1 MPKQTQKQEQKIS
14 IRIGDLKPKRK
25 RRRARRKPKPE
36 EPIMPTRSLPPV
48 VYQTLPQVSY
58 YGQPNKEGALIATP
72 ERVSS
77 IVQPLK
83 AKTTIL
89 EDIGMVG
96 TEGPVEILEKP
107 TKRETLK
114 ELITPVDIPK
124 MIVDPVEHGRP
135 IEIPTQIIDPVE
147 HGPPIDIPTQ
157 IIDPVETPAILRE
170 EKPTSIVETKPKRK
184 YEKTG
189 KFSKKPEPQRPVSP
203 LTFEGSEG
211 SFGVSPESVYT
222 ETKRLYVSP
231 KTEKSQPTLFR
242 SNTPEQEFMQKQ
254 VNKFFEPRKRPTSP
268 RPSGKVVAL

>member
-1 MPKQTQKQEQKIS
+1 MAKKTRISKQQTQKQSSNKQRQLQNIS
-14 IRIGDLKPKRK
+14 IRIGDVSKKK
-25 RRRARRKPKPE
+25 RRRAPRKRKDA
-36 EPIMPTRSLPPV
+36 EPITPTRSLPPV

-77 IVQPLK
+77 IVEPVK
-83 AKTTIL
+83 TKTTIL

-114 ELITPVDIPK
+114 ELIT
-124 MIVDPVEHGRP
+124 
-135 IEIPTQIIDPVE
+135 
-147 HGPPIDIPTQ
+147 PIDIPTQ

-222 ETKRLYVSP
+222 ETKRLYASP